1 MNGKIKFFNE
11 SKGFGFII
19 SEDNDEY
26 FMHITGINDGATLSE
41 NDEVSF
47 DTEEGDRGIKAVNI
61 SLI

>member
-1 MNGKIKFFNE
+1 MNGKVKFFNE

-19 SEDNDEY
+19 SENNDEY
-26 FMHITGINDGATLSE
+26 FMHITGINDGVTLSE

-61 SLI
+61 FLV